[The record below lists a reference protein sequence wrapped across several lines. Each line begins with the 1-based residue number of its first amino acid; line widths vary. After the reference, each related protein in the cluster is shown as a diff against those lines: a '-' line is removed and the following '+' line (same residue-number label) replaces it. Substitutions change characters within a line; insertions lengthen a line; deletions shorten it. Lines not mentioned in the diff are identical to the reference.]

1 MQAAVTR
8 STTIR
13 DRHRKIIARDEPPCH
28 ICGNPIDYQAHH
40 LDPNSFTV
48 DHITPVNR
56 GGPDT
61 LDNKAAA
68 HRSCNRSKSD
78 KVHTGVAFVTERTW

>member
-1 MQAAVTR
+1 MR

-13 DRHRKIIARDEPPCH
+13 DRHRKIIRRDEPPCH
-28 ICGNPIDYQAHH
+28 ICGQPIDYDAHH
-40 LDPNSFTV
+40 LDPLSFTV
-48 DHITPVNR
+48 DHITPVNK

-68 HRSCNRSKSD
+68 HRRCNRTKSD
-78 KVHTGVAFVTERTW
+78 KVDTGVDFITERSW